1 VQLKVNK
8 VAVAF
13 LSLVFLSPLPHSYAS
28 WDPYENLRIALG
40 NWTPTPIFKIESSNQ
55 IEGAYK
61 YIKGDSSKIFT
72 ELEKKKAEL
81 LFLSTQIQQLTECKV
96 TTCYKIVEDTNGL
109 NTSTPFTNTEIDES
123 LSKLIYEQKMLDK
136 FIDYAEVKLLSELPK
151 IKLALDVEILGG
163 KSELK
168 DFRNSIITMINSSEI
183 KPLGKAQDYVEIKLS
198 EAYPDNQFQNSF
210 EFSGTINQIKAKLDE
225 AKSKVSETF
234 ENLTGI
240 RAVFSE
246 FGTNISWDISNAT
259 SWVGITE
266 ETPKGQVDAYVAL
279 KELSVINYYAEKKII
294 DGALFKPIDQRTE
307 LENKVIQA
315 NTINLRNSL
324 ETMLKQRELTRMLGA
339 QQLRELAPDLLA
351 KRDDTLKSIESL
363 TSDSQIPSEIKDKDI
378 LKLSEQVKNID
389 DALANFQRMAEGKT
403 TSSDGGLTW
412 YDGTTN
418 EINERLN
425 ELRTLDPEKSNSEI
439 NSIVDRVNK
448 SVSIELAENKLSR
461 LQYEL
466 SQNTQAAN
474 DWQKSAVTEAQKN
487 IVRTKEYWESRKSE
501 VNEAINKITSE
512 YISLGIDS
520 KQARFDA
527 ESKYSGVLP
536 QIQAQ
541 EKNQLDSATSWL
553 ESVSGDGLS
562 EVAISKFGLD
572 KTQDKINSVE
582 QEIKSLSE

>member
-1 VQLKVNK
+1 
-8 VAVAF
+8 
-13 LSLVFLSPLPHSYAS
+13 
-28 WDPYENLRIALG
+28 
-40 NWTPTPIFKIESSNQ
+40 
-55 IEGAYK
+55 
-61 YIKGDSSKIFT
+61 
-72 ELEKKKAEL
+72 
-81 LFLSTQIQQLTECKV
+81 
-96 TTCYKIVEDTNGL
+96 
-109 NTSTPFTNTEIDES
+109 
-123 LSKLIYEQKMLDK
+123 
-136 FIDYAEVKLLSELPK
+136 
-151 IKLALDVEILGG
+151 
-163 KSELK
+163 
-168 DFRNSIITMINSSEI
+168 
-183 KPLGKAQDYVEIKLS
+183 
-198 EAYPDNQFQNSF
+198 
-210 EFSGTINQIKAKLDE
+210 
-225 AKSKVSETF
+225 
-234 ENLTGI
+234 
-240 RAVFSE
+240 
-246 FGTNISWDISNAT
+246 
-259 SWVGITE
+259 
-266 ETPKGQVDAYVAL
+266 VAL